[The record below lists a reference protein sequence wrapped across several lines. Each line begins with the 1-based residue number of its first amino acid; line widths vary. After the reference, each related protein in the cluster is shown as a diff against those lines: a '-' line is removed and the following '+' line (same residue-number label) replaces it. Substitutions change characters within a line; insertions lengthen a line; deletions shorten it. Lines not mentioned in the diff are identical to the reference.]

1 MVKGARIAIH
11 WREVGLIMKLDNY
24 LKQYNTTRYEV
35 AKISGIPEASF
46 KNLLAQDVSNYAGRF
61 YRAIGLVI
69 GKTGGQVYDELTA
82 DENRIYDFLSK
93 YHVHDKERVTKLLDF
108 LLYFKKH
115 DIDVSNISFNRF
127 DDEIESGKIEGTQDD
142 VMRVIDNL
150 IETFQTMKDNV
161 ENGNLPLPEK
171 ME

>member
-1 MVKGARIAIH
+1 
-11 WREVGLIMKLDNY
+11 MKLDDY
-24 LKQYNTTRYEV
+24 LKQNNTTRYEV

-46 KNLLAQDVSNYAGRF
+46 KNLLKQDVGNYAGRF

-69 GKTGGQVYDELTA
+69 GKTGGQVYDEITA

-93 YHVHDKERVTKLLDF
+93 HHVHDKARVTKLLDF
-108 LLYFKKH
+108 LLYLKKH

-127 DDEIESGKIEGTQDD
+127 DDEIDSGKIDGTQDD

-150 IETFQTMKDNV
+150 IETFQTMKNNV
-161 ENGNLPLPEK
+161 DSGNLPLPEK

>member
-1 MVKGARIAIH
+1 
-11 WREVGLIMKLDNY
+11 MKLDDY
-24 LKQYNTTRYEV
+24 LKQNDTTRYQV
-35 AKISGIPEASF
+35 AKISGIPEKSF
-46 KNLLAQDVSNYAGRF
+46 QNLVSQDVSNYAGRF

-127 DDEIESGKIEGTQDD
+127 DDEIDSGKIDGTQDN

-161 ENGNLPLPEK
+161 ESGNLPLPEK
-171 ME
+171 MKKRLH

>member
-1 MVKGARIAIH
+1 
-11 WREVGLIMKLDNY
+11 MKLDDY
-24 LKQYNTTRYEV
+24 LKQHNTTRYEV

-46 KNLLAQDVSNYAGRF
+46 KNLLTQDVSNYAGRF

-161 ENGNLPLPEK
+161 ENGNLPLPEE

>member
-11 WREVGLIMKLDNY
+11 WREVGLIMKLDDY
-24 LKQYNTTRYEV
+24 LKQHDTTRYEV

-127 DDEIESGKIEGTQDD
+127 DDEIESGKIEGDQDD